1 MYRRMFPSLW
11 LCVLLGNWLL
21 ADPALSREA
30 AEIPAEVPDSVRKAV
45 NPEALT
51 VKLGD
56 HVLARF
62 WLTPAATPAKTPST
76 QLGVQYGK
84 IEPGSL
90 VGVIQIVDGW
100 SDYKK
105 NAIRAG
111 TYTLRYGVMPADGN
125 HMGVSVYRDFLLLVA
140 PAQDPGPDQTLSYD
154 ELVAASILA
163 SGVPHPAVLALFPIW
178 DEISEPTL
186 VKNELDQW
194 TLAVR
199 IGDLTF
205 GLVVEGHGQA

>member
-1 MYRRMFPSLW
+1 MYRRMIPGLL
-11 LCVLLGNWLL
+11 LCVLIGGRLQ
-21 ADPALSREA
+21 ADPVLSRET
-30 AEIPAEVPDSVRKAV
+30 AEIPAEVPESVRSAV
-45 NPEALT
+45 NAEALT

-56 HVLARF
+56 RVLARF

-76 QLGVQYGK
+76 QLGVQYGQ

-105 NAIRAG
+105 NAIAAG

-140 PAQDPGPDQTLSYD
+140 PAQDPGPDRSLTYD

-178 DEISEPTL
+178 DEVSEPTL

-199 IGDLTF
+199 IGDVTF
-205 GLVVEGHGQA
+205 GLVVEGHGEV